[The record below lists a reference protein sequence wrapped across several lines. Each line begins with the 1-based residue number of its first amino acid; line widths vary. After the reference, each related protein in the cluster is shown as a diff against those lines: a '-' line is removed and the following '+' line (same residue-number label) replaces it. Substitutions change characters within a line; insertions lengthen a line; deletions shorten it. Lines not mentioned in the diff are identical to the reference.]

1 MLDIENQNNYDCDLP
16 IMKSFSRLFCSKLV
30 TCNLCTTIIFDFR
43 NSIPEKKLN
52 KWKLKIKSKPWITI
66 ELQVSISIMQKYLK
80 LYNENGINFVMDMK
94 ATEISHLHRWRKV
107 NKIISSGIK
116 KQLKKSQKY
125 FKRYSKYFLYEKIY
139 I

>member
-43 NSIPEKKLN
+43 NSIPEKKL
-52 KWKLKIKSKPWITI
+52 KKRKLKIKSKPWITI
-66 ELQVSISIMQKYLK
+66 ELQVPISIMQKYLK

-94 ATEISHLHRWRKV
+94 ATEISHLHR
-107 NKIISSGIK
+107 
-116 KQLKKSQKY
+116 
-125 FKRYSKYFLYEKIY
+125 
-139 I
+139 